1 MNGWGFGFS
10 FLISTHSMLSLFLD
24 NTTTKE
30 LVMNTKVT
38 QIQNKYLW
46 YRFQHLT
53 IKQKTI
59 TIHANGLL

>member
-46 YRFQHLT
+46 YRIQHLT
-53 IKQKTI
+53 IKQKK
-59 TIHANGLL
+59 L